1 MARRRDDPA
10 PRSPARARP
19 WPRVRRCAWQRCG
32 SEGRARPGA
41 EGGRGGGAPSWSEPD
56 GARSSE
62 PRRPRVSGGRSRGAR
77 RSGRRRRRK
86 RPGARPAAAAV
97 VAGRAAGASGRRGQ
111 RDPRRERMQT
121 AGRARR
127 RGGIVSG
134 GIPPLLPAPNLPGTS
149 GGPGSGASKLW
160 SWPGAHW
167 PSCASPGSKGG
178 RVPCEPGQTRVTGP
192 GSRPAR
198 LPPRPR
204 VWGASRRAAVGPA
217 ARGVLGGAG
226 RRSPPIARCLPALS
240 LPDSRLGKVSRK
252 RDSAPRPPAPRAAQR
267 HCPSPSR
274 GRAPWTRGL
283 NHHLYP

>member
-1 MARRRDDPA
+1 MAA
-10 PRSPARARP
+10 AA
-19 WPRVRRCAWQRCG
+19 
-32 SEGRARPGA
+32 
-41 EGGRGGGAPSWSEPD
+41 GGLGGAAG
-56 GARSSE
+56 GAA
-62 PRRPRVSGGRSRGAR
+62 GNG
-77 RSGRRRRRK
+77 
-86 RPGARPAAAAV
+86 PGARPAAAAA

-240 LPDSRLGKVSRK
+240 LPDSRPGKVSRK
-252 RDSAPRPPAPRAAQR
+252 RDSAPRPPAPRAARR

-274 GRAPWTRGL
+274 GLAPWTRGL
-283 NHHLYP
+283 NHHLYPEPENGLTFRVSPWRSREASFLSPFISVLLTTSDCCCFMKGFPGNIPQTLPFFPK